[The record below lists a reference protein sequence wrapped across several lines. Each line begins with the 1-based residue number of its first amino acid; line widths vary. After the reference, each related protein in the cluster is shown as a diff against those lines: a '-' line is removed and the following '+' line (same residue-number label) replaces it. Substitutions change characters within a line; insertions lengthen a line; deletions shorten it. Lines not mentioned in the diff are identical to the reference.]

1 MKNKLYVMCG
11 CPGSGKSTYCKER
24 RPYFGE
30 NVRYISR
37 DDIRFSLV
45 NEGEEYFSHENEV
58 FKEYIENIKQGL
70 RICDATIAD
79 ATHLNRGSRTK
90 LFRNLGTSLKGCK
103 VIAVVIRTPLEVCLE
118 RNEKRVDTRAYV
130 PVSAIKNMYE
140 SFTMPTF
147 EEGFDEIVIVD
158 TVKNK
163 TVIKTKE
170 NERNRNE

>member
-11 CPGSGKSTYCKER
+11 CPGSGKSTYCNQHR
-24 RPYFGE
+24 TYFGKD
-30 NVRYISR
+30 VRYISR
-37 DDIRFSLV
+37 DNIRFSLV

-58 FKEYIENIKQGL
+58 FREYIEDIKRGL
-70 RICDATIAD
+70 RFCDATIAD

-90 LFRNLGTSLKGCK
+90 LLRNLGTSLKDCEI
-103 VIAVVIRTPLEVCLE
+103 IAVVIRTPLEVCLE
-118 RNEKRVDTRAYV
+118 RNEKRAGTRAYV

-158 TVKNK
+158 TAKDA

-170 NERNRNE
+170 NDLKGI